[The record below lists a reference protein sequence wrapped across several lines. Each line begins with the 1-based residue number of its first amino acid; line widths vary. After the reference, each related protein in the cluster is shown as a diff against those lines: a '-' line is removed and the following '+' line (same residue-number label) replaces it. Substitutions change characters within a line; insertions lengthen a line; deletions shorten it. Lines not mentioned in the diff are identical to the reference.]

1 MKAPYRITEKE
12 DVYKNAKVKF
22 MPDGFCRVTAFN
34 RGVYKGE
41 FYEPIKMRSFEIDKA
56 EVLTAER
63 EYLERLN
70 SDRVS
75 DSERVRSDSF
85 KRAKDKIF
93 EIAAANDWSYMVT
106 LTLDKDKIDRYD
118 KDVVKNT
125 VGKWLDNMV
134 QRKGL
139 IALLVPEHHKD
150 GAIHFHGLVNDTLT
164 FTPSGNY
171 KIKGKKGTVKLS
183 TLRKKGKNITDSD
196 VQEVF
201 NIKEYKLGFSTAVK
215 LDGNVTA
222 VSYYMTKYCT
232 KDLKKIFGSYY
243 IAVGKIKRQLPYQIC
258 NMDFE
263 QIRQAPNSKI
273 VDLPERLGQVAYITI
288 TKDDFEGLEIL

>member
-1 MKAPYRITEKE
+1 MNTPYRITHQE
-12 DVYKNAKVKF
+12 DVFKNAKVKF
-22 MPDGFCRVTAFN
+22 MPDGFCRVTAFT
-34 RGVYKGE
+34 RAVYKGE
-41 FYEPIKMRSFEIDKA
+41 FFEPLEMRSLEQAELELLSKA
-56 EVLTAER
+56 KHVPAGDCETER
-63 EYLERLN
+63 K
-70 SDRVS
+70 
-75 DSERVRSDSF
+75 RSDSF

-93 EIAAANDWSYMVT
+93 EIAAANEWSYMVT
-106 LTLDKDKIDRYD
+106 LTLDSDKINRFD
-118 KDVVKNT
+118 KDVIKNT

-134 QRKGL
+134 QRKDLKAL
-139 IALLVPEHHKD
+139 IVPEHHKD

-164 FTPSGNY
+164 FMPSGNY
-171 KIKGKKGTVKLS
+171 KIKGQKGTVKLS

-201 NIKEYKLGFSTAVK
+201 NIKEYKLGFSTAVR

-232 KDLKKIFGSYY
+232 KDLEKIFGSYY

-258 NMDFE
+258 NIDFE
-263 QIRQAPNSKI
+263 QIRQAPNSKV

>member
-12 DVYKNAKVKF
+12 DVFKNAKVKF
-22 MPDGFCRVTAFN
+22 MPDGFCRVTAFS

-56 EVLTAER
+56 EVLSAER
-63 EYLERLN
+63 EYLESLN

-75 DSERVRSDSF
+75 DSERVRNDSF

-93 EIAAANDWSYMVT
+93 EIASANDWSYMVT
-106 LTLDKDKIDRYD
+106 LTLDRDKIDRYD

-139 IALLVPEHHKD
+139 QALLVPEHHKD

-171 KIKGKKGTVKLS
+171 KIKGQKGTVKLS

-232 KDLKKIFGSYY
+232 KDLEKIFGSYY

-258 NMDFE
+258 NIDFE
-263 QIRQAPNSKI
+263 QIRQAPNSKV

-288 TKDDFEGLEIL
+288 TKDDYEGLEIL